1 MATNLNLIMEIAN
14 SFVTVGCG
22 AVLFYL
28 VYRGKIERN
37 LFYYGWSLAFIL
49 YGLQIFLRSFSASIY
64 AQIPMFLA
72 FVIFFPFSI
81 FLLRPKKS
89 VVMMFSLLFVL
100 GALFTALAYFGVL
113 QINESFWI
121 LASTFFYLPVASVIV
136 VHRRLFGS
144 SVDKLLVGW
153 LTLFLVN
160 ILLPMGGWA
169 ADTLAIFGKLVLL
182 LGIRDY
188 DFAILSQKI
197 RNGLSSSV
205 SSPIAGFGEKGGMEM
220 VVVKQREEPPL
231 RAVTKWLKNRVDQ
244 NVDKGVET
252 SVFIMQ
258 NVIPFD
264 ALRAIVWNM
273 PDRVHVFMF
282 SNDSPPGGKDF
293 TVLKF
298 GLAEIGAA
306 VTEVTRRER
315 EIEVVHEI
323 VLVDLSIMIHTFGTE
338 DVYNLLLNKMGALRS
353 SLTYLTAIFHTS
365 THEDLVVS
373 LFRTLAD
380 NITQL

>member
-1 MATNLNLIMEIAN
+1 
-14 SFVTVGCG
+14 
-22 AVLFYL
+22 
-28 VYRGKIERN
+28 
-37 LFYYGWSLAFIL
+37 
-49 YGLQIFLRSFSASIY
+49 
-64 AQIPMFLA
+64 
-72 FVIFFPFSI
+72 VIFFPFSI

-264 ALRAIVWNM
+264 ALRSIVWNM